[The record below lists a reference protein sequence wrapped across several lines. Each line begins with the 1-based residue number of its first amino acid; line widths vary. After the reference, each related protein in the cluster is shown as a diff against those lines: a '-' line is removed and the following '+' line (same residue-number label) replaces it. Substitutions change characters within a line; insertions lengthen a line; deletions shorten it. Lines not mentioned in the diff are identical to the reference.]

1 VTRRRRVRTGAIVR
15 EVRAAGER
23 IIGAIRQASAE
34 QKAHREV
41 QVNRARDFL
50 RAALDEG
57 TPRTVVLEPPVAN
70 DTDEPPESNPRM

>member
-1 VTRRRRVRTGAIVR
+1 MVR
-15 EVRAAGER
+15 EVRTTGAR

-34 QKAHREV
+34 QRAHREE

-57 TPRTVVLEPPVAN
+57 TPRTVVLDPPAAN
-70 DTDEPPESNPRM
+70 DTDAPPESNPRT